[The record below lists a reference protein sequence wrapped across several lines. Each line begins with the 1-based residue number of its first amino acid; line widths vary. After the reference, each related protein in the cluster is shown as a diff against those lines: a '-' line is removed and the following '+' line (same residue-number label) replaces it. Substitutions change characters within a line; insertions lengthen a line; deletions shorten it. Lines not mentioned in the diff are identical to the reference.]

1 MSYHSGQNR
10 RPPRVSFVLGVAR
23 GLDPNYIALVDSIRD
38 VRAAAGQ
45 EGVDKFV
52 DEWRRRGL
60 VECSDADAAELK
72 EIK

>member
-10 RPPRVSFVLGVAR
+10 RAPAVKFRWQFNPINPA
-23 GLDPNYIALVDSIRD
+23 YIALIGSINE

-52 DEWRRRGL
+52 DEWRRRGYI
-60 VECSDADAAELK
+60 ECSDEEAAELK
-72 EIK
+72 RNS